1 MLRRS
6 VENWCF
12 HAEDLMQFRRRCRV
26 LHVDLLL
33 REDIGRRAK
42 GCQRSFVEARQDQ
55 LFLAWVGV
63 DVAHREDARNVGF
76 ELFGVDHFQL
86 LALDIQTPFGDR
98 AQFWRQTEKH
108 QQHVKRQAASNA
120 VGTGDLDLG
129 QFAVLGF
136 KTGSLPNQELHFVLF
151 AQFLHLGYRCR
162 RRAEFFATVQQ
173 HDGFSLA
180 DEVQRPVQRGVTA
193 AADDNVLAFKLC
205 RILDAIEQLRAV
217 EGFDTV
223 NLQGA
228 RLERT
233 HAGSDEDGLG
243 DELGACGCFEVETA
257 VFALLHDGDFL
268 TQMESRIKRFDLLEQ
283 VVGQFLAC
291 AHRYGRN
298 VVDRLVRIQFDALA
312 ADIGERVDN
321 VRLDFQQAQL
331 KYLEQADRAC
341 ADDDGIGFDRR
352 CFAGVSGRN
361 LEVVH
366 KKIQF
371 PFQLR
376 GVSRLNWLSA
386 KAGLRGMA
394 LVPVRS
400 RSWLYG

>member
-136 KTGSLPNQELHFVLF
+136 KPVACPTRNCISYCSHSSFILATDAGAARNSSRRCSSTTDSALPTKFSAQSSAESPPPQMTMFLPSNCAGSLT
-151 AQFLHLGYRCR
+151 R
-162 RRAEFFATVQQ
+162 
-173 HDGFSLA
+173 
-180 DEVQRPVQRGVTA
+180 
-193 AADDNVLAFKLC
+193 
-205 RILDAIEQLRAV
+205 
-217 EGFDTV
+217 
-223 NLQGA
+223 
-228 RLERT
+228 
-233 HAGSDEDGLG
+233 
-243 DELGACGCFEVETA
+243 
-257 VFALLHDGDFL
+257 
-268 TQMESRIKRFDLLEQ
+268 
-283 VVGQFLAC
+283 
-291 AHRYGRN
+291 
-298 VVDRLVRIQFDALA
+298 
-312 ADIGERVDN
+312 
-321 VRLDFQQAQL
+321 
-331 KYLEQADRAC
+331 
-341 ADDDGIGFDRR
+341 
-352 CFAGVSGRN
+352 
-361 LEVVH
+361 
-366 KKIQF
+366 
-371 PFQLR
+371 
-376 GVSRLNWLSA
+376 
-386 KAGLRGMA
+386 
-394 LVPVRS
+394 
-400 RSWLYG
+400 